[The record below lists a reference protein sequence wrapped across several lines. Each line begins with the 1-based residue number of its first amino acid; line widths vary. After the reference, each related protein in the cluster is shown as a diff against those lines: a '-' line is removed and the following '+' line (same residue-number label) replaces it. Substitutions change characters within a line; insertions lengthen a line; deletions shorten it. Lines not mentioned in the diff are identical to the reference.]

1 MVLIGGGTGLA
12 PLLGIARTALERHP
26 DRTMVLYHGVRTA
39 ADLYDTDRLAELAAT
54 YRGFNL
60 VTVLSRESVPGHRS
74 GYAPDAFVDDIASAR
89 GWSGWLCGSPALVEA
104 GVKAFKRRRM
114 APRLIHREKF
124 EPADAVGAGN

>member
-1 MVLIGGGTGLA
+1 MVLIGGGKGLA

-26 DRTMVLYHGVRTA
+26 GRVVVLYHGVRTE
-39 ADLYDTDRLAELAAT
+39 ADLYDTDRLAELAAA
-54 YRGFNL
+54 YRGFSF
-60 VTVLSRESVPGHRS
+60 VTVLPRESLPGHRS
-74 GYAPDAFVDDIASAR
+74 GYATDAVVEDVASAR

-124 EPADAVGAGN
+124 EPADGRGSG